1 MPSMPAFIVVDI
13 IVSVVLLYAAYKGY
27 RSWKLL
33 RGTGR
38 PSANYWRLAALG
50 LVYLALD
57 EFFGIHEAIGRTIS
71 WAGVPSPWH
80 TEHWDDVI
88 LIGYVGL
95 AGAISLWYLAELRR
109 TPRVFG
115 LLLLGF
121 AITALAVLLD
131 NLIQS
136 PTNAIGRPEAV
147 EEFVEL
153 GGATVIAMAMH
164 ARHLEALGVVAARF
178 ATPISR
184 LTGAEAT
191 SI

>member
-1 MPSMPAFIVVDI
+1 MPSTPAFIVVDI
-13 IVSVVLLYAAYKGY
+13 IVSAVLLYAAYEGY

-71 WAGVPSPWH
+71 WAGAPSPWH
-80 TEHWDDVI
+80 TEHCDDVI

-109 TPRVFG
+109 TPRVLG

-121 AITALAVLLD
+121 GMTALAVLLD

-136 PTNAIGRPEAV
+136 PTNEIGRREAV
-147 EEFVEL
+147 EEFAEL
-153 GGATVIAMAMH
+153 GGAAVIAMAMH
-164 ARHLEALGVVAARF
+164 TRRLEALGVVAARL
-178 ATPISR
+178 ATPIAR
-184 LTGAEAT
+184 LKGAGAA
-191 SI
+191 SA

>member
-1 MPSMPAFIVVDI
+1 MPSTPAFIVVDI

-109 TPRVFG
+109 TRRVFG

-178 ATPISR
+178 ATTISR

>member
-1 MPSMPAFIVVDI
+1 MPSTPAFIVVDVL
-13 IVSVVLLYAAYKGY
+13 VSALLLYAAYRGY
-27 RSWKLL
+27 RSWQLL

-38 PSANYWRLAALG
+38 RGPNYWRLAALG
-50 LVYLALD
+50 LAYLGLD
-57 EFFGIHEAIGRTIS
+57 EFFGIHEAMGRTIS
-71 WAGVPSPWH
+71 WAGAPSPWY
-80 TEHWDDVI
+80 TPHWDDVI
-88 LIGYVGL
+88 LIAYVVL

-121 AITALAVLLD
+121 GMTALAVLLD

-136 PTNAIGRPEAV
+136 PTNAIGPREAV

-153 GGATVIAMAMH
+153 GGAIVIAMGMR

-178 ATPISR
+178 STPISR
-184 LTGAEAT
+184 LTGAGAGPR
-191 SI
+191 